1 MGLVRTREDGVLGWI
16 QAFSLL
22 AFFLGVAACAIG
34 FWIMGLAVCFISG
47 FLYFMLYSLMQNL
60 DERDRA
66 KEKEERDRARKNEP
80 PK

>member
-1 MGLVRTREDGVLGWI
+1 MGLVKTREDGVLGWI

-60 DERDRA
+60 DERDR
-66 KEKEERDRARKNEP
+66 DRKNKP